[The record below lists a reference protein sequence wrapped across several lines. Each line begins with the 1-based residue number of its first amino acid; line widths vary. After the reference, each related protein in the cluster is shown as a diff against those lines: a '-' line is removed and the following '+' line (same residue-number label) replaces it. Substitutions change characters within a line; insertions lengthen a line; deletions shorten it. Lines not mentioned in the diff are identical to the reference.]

1 MRILHS
7 TNYYPPYVGGIGEVC
22 YYIANSLVG
31 EVEQLVVCT
40 NDIHKRVFEQVH
52 GVEVHRANSLC
63 QIRRQ
68 QISIDLYWLLKKA
81 FKEFKPD
88 ILHLHMPNPLACAY
102 ILQLLPPQ
110 VKLVVHW
117 HSDII
122 GQPVIY
128 PLFEKYEKKVLER
141 ADKIIVTSPTY
152 AKGSLPLQPFLSKVT
167 LLQNIISKEKMNITL
182 DVQKD
187 AEEIKHKYGDKP
199 ILFTIGRHV
208 PYKGLAYLIEAE
220 KHIKSDCVILI
231 GGNGI
236 LTDQLKEQAKGRDRI
251 KIIGYL
257 DDGEMIRHMC
267 ASSIFAFPSIT
278 KNEAFGIAL
287 AEAMYC
293 GAVPV
298 TFTIEG
304 SGVNW
309 VNLNGET
316 GLEVPNS
323 DAIGYAKA
331 VDTLLTDPTL
341 LAQYSAN
348 ARKRVEEN
356 FTLDAIKPLIHNLYE
371 SVLNGE
377 NL

>member
-7 TNYYPPYVGGIGEVC
+7 TNYYPPYIGGIGEVC

-31 EVEQLVVCT
+31 QVEQLVVCT
-40 NDIHKRVFEQVH
+40 NDVGKHVEETVH
-52 GVEVHRANSLC
+52 GVEVHRAKSLC

-68 QISIDLYWLLKKA
+68 QISTDLYGLLKRA
-81 FKEFKPD
+81 FRDYQPD
-88 ILHLHMPNPLACAY
+88 ILHLHMPNPLACIY
-102 ILQLLPPQ
+102 ILRLLPRH
-110 VKLVVHW
+110 VKVIVHW

-128 PLFEKYEKKVLER
+128 PLFKKYEKKVLER
-141 ADKIIVTSPTY
+141 ADKIVVTSPTY
-152 AKGSLPLQPFLSKVT
+152 AEGSLPLQPFRSKIT
-167 LLQNIISKEKMNITL
+167 LLQNIISKEKINITP
-182 DVQKD
+182 DVLRD

-208 PYKGLAYLIEAE
+208 PYKGLTYLIEAE
-220 KHIKSDCVILI
+220 QMIKSDCVILI
-231 GGNGI
+231 GGSGI

-251 KIIGYL
+251 KFIGYL
-257 DDGEMIRHMC
+257 DDAEMLRYMC
-267 ASSIFAFPSIT
+267 AASIFAFPSIT

-293 GAVPV
+293 GAVPI

-309 VNLNGET
+309 VSLNGVT

-323 DAIGYAKA
+323 DATGYAEA
-331 VDTLLTDPTL
+331 VDKLLSDKDML
-341 LAQYSAN
+341 EQFSKN
-348 ARKRVEEN
+348 AHERVEKN
-356 FTLDAIKPLIHNLYE
+356 FTLDVIKPKIMDIYK
-371 SVLNGE
+371 SVLE
-377 NL
+377 

>member
-52 GVEVHRANSLC
+52 GVEVHRAKSLC

-68 QISIDLYWLLKKA
+68 QISTDLYYLLKKA
-81 FKEFKPD
+81 FVEFKPD

-102 ILQLLPPQ
+102 ILTMLPPT
-110 VKLVVHW
+110 VKVVVHW

-128 PLFEKYEKKVLER
+128 PLFKRYERKILER
-141 ADKIIVTSPTY
+141 ADKIIVTSPLY
-152 AKGSLPLQPFLSKVT
+152 AKGSLPLQPFLNKVT
-167 LLQNIISKEKMNITL
+167 LLQNIISKEKINVTD
-182 DVQKD
+182 DVLKD
-187 AEEIKHKYGDKP
+187 ANALKQKYGNKP
-199 ILFTIGRHV
+199 IIFTIGRHV
-208 PYKGLAYLIEAE
+208 PYKGLTYLIEAE
-220 KHIKSDCVILI
+220 RMIKTDCVILI
-231 GGNGI
+231 GGSGI
-236 LTDQLKEQAKGRDRI
+236 LTEELKKQAEGRDRI
-251 KIIGYL
+251 KFIGYL
-257 DDGEMIRHMC
+257 DDAEMLRHMC

-309 VNLNGET
+309 VSPNGET

-323 DAIGYAKA
+323 DAKAYAEA
-331 VDTLLTDPTL
+331 VEKLLSDKEL
-341 LAQYSAN
+341 LQKYSNN
-348 ARKRVEEN
+348 AHDRVDSM
-356 FTLDAIKPLIHNLYE
+356 FTLDVIEPKIMEIYQ
-371 SVLNGE
+371 SVMHG
-377 NL
+377 

>member
-1 MRILHS
+1 MKILHS

-31 EVEQLVVCT
+31 KVEQMVVCT
-40 NDIHKRVFEQVH
+40 NDVNKRVIEHVH
-52 GVEVHRANSLC
+52 GVEVNRAKSFC

-68 QISIDLYWLLKKA
+68 QISTDLYFLLKKA
-81 FKEFKPD
+81 FNVFKPD

-102 ILQLLPPQ
+102 ILHLLPKD
-110 VKLVVHW
+110 VKVVVHW

-128 PLFEKYEKKVLER
+128 PLFKRYERKILDR
-141 ADKIIVTSPTY
+141 ADKIIVTSPPY
-152 AKGSLPLQPFLSKVT
+152 AKGSLPLQPFLNKVT
-167 LLQNIISKEKMNITL
+167 LLQNIISKEKINITEEVL
-182 DVQKD
+182 ID
-187 AEEIKHKYGDKP
+187 AEGLKKKYGNKP

-208 PYKGLAYLIEAE
+208 PYKGLMYLIEAE
-220 KHIKSDCVILI
+220 KMIKSDCVILI
-231 GGNGI
+231 GGSGI
-236 LTDQLKEQAKGRDRI
+236 LTEELKKQAEGCERI
-251 KIIGYL
+251 KFIGYL
-257 DDGEMIRHMC
+257 GDAAMLRHMC
-267 ASSIFAFPSIT
+267 ASTIFAFPSIT

-309 VNLNGET
+309 VSPNEET

-323 DAIGYAKA
+323 NAKA
-331 VDTLLTDPTL
+331 YAEAVDKLLMNPL
-341 LAQYSAN
+341 LLEQYSKN
-348 ARKRVEEN
+348 AHERVEKM
-356 FTLDAIKPLIHNLYE
+356 FTLDVIEPMIMDIYN
-371 SVLNGE
+371 SVLDK
-377 NL
+377 

>member
-31 EVEQLVVCT
+31 QVEQLVVCT
-40 NDIHKRVFEQVH
+40 NDVGNRVEENVH
-52 GVEVHRANSLC
+52 GVEVHRAKSLC

-68 QISIDLYWLLKKA
+68 QISTDLYGLLKCA
-81 FKEFKPD
+81 FNEFQPD
-88 ILHLHMPNPLACAY
+88 IIHLHMPNPLACLY
-102 ILQLLPPQ
+102 ILRLLPPH
-110 VKLVVHW
+110 VKVIVHW

-128 PLFEKYEKKVLER
+128 PLFKKYEKKILER
-141 ADKIIVTSPTY
+141 ADRIVVTSPTY
-152 AKGSLPLQPFLSKVT
+152 AEGSLPLQPFKSKIT
-167 LLQNIISKEKMNITL
+167 LLQNIISKEKINITPEVL
-182 DVQKD
+182 RD
-187 AEEIKHKYGDKP
+187 AEEIKHKYCDKP

-208 PYKGLAYLIEAE
+208 PYKGLTYLIEAE
-220 KHIKSDCVILI
+220 RMINSDCVILI

-236 LTDQLKEQAKGRDRI
+236 ITDQLKEQAKGRDRI
-251 KIIGYL
+251 KFIGYL
-257 DDGEMIRHMC
+257 DDAEMLRHMC
-267 ASSIFAFPSIT
+267 AASIFAFPSIT

-309 VNLNGET
+309 VSLNGVT
-316 GLEVPNS
+316 GLEVANS
-323 DAIGYAKA
+323 DAKEYACA
-331 VDTLLTDPTL
+331 VDKLLNDKNL
-341 LAQYSAN
+341 LEEFSKN
-348 ARKRVEEN
+348 AKKRVEDN
-356 FTLDAIKPLIHNLYE
+356 FTLDAIKPLISDLYQ
-371 SVLNGE
+371 SVLN
-377 NL
+377 NK

>member
-31 EVEQLVVCT
+31 QVEQLVVCT
-40 NDIHKRVFEQVH
+40 NDVGKRVEEMVH
-52 GVEVHRANSLC
+52 GVEVHRAKSLC

-68 QISIDLYWLLKKA
+68 QISTDLYGLLERA
-81 FKEFKPD
+81 FNEFQPD
-88 ILHLHMPNPLACAY
+88 ILHLHMPNPLACLY
-102 ILQLLPPQ
+102 ILRLLPPD
-110 VKLVVHW
+110 VKVIVHW

-128 PLFEKYEKKVLER
+128 PLFKKYEKKILER
-141 ADKIIVTSPTY
+141 ADKIVVTSPTY
-152 AKGSLPLQPFLSKVT
+152 AEGSLPLQPFKSKIT
-167 LLQNIISKEKMNITL
+167 LLQNIISKEKINITPE
-182 DVQKD
+182 VQRD
-187 AEEIKHKYGDKP
+187 AVEIKHKYGDKP

-208 PYKGLAYLIEAE
+208 PYKGLTYLIEAE
-220 KHIKSDCVILI
+220 RMIKSDCVILI
-231 GGNGI
+231 GGSGI
-236 LTDQLKEQAKGRDRI
+236 MTSQLKEQAKGRNRI
-251 KIIGYL
+251 KFIGYL
-257 DDGEMIRHMC
+257 DDAEMLRHMC
-267 ASSIFAFPSIT
+267 AASIFAFPSIT

-309 VNLNGET
+309 VSINGET

-323 DAIGYAKA
+323 DATGYAEAIDK
-331 VDTLLTDPTL
+331 LLSDKDML
-341 LAQYSAN
+341 EQFSKN
-348 ARKRVEEN
+348 AHERVEKN
-356 FTLDAIKPLIHNLYE
+356 FTLDVIKPKIMDIYK
-371 SVLNGE
+371 SVLE
-377 NL
+377 